1 MHVQVA
7 TYKIDEIG
15 DAEFNEANREFASMM
30 SAVPGLLAKV
40 WLKSPEGNV
49 YGGVYFWRDR
59 DAYEH
64 FIGSEL
70 WASVL
75 NDDSLSDLE
84 SHDFSVMDELSRVTQ
99 PGLAILVE

>member
-7 TYKIDEIG
+7 TYSIDPTG
-15 DAEFNEANREFASMM
+15 DEEFTEANQEFASMM

-40 WLKSPEGNV
+40 WLKAPEGNV

-59 DAYEH
+59 EAYEA

-75 NDDSLSDLE
+75 NDDSLSNLE
-84 SHDFSVMDELSRVTQ
+84 SRDFSVMEPLSRVTQ
-99 PGLAILVE
+99 PGLAIF

>member
-7 TYKIDEIG
+7 TYSIDATG
-15 DAEFNEANREFASMM
+15 DEEFTEANQDFASMM

-40 WLKSPEGNV
+40 WLKAPEGNV

-59 DAYEH
+59 EAYEA
-64 FIGSEL
+64 FIRSEL

-75 NDDSLSDLE
+75 NDDSLSELD
-84 SHDFSVMDELSRVTQ
+84 SRDFSVMEPLSRVTQ
-99 PGLAILVE
+99 PSLAIV